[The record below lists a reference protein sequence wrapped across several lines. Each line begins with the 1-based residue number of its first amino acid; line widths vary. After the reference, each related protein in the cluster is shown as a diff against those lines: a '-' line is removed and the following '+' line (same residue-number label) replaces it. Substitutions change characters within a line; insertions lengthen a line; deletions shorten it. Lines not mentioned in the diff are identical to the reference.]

1 MNTPRFKLSMSALVV
16 ASTLALSACDA
27 QVTLDTSDSSQA
39 TKTVTAKDAN
49 AFIAK
54 TEQEL
59 SALYLESSRAEWIY
73 ANFITHDTSALSA
86 EVNRKMTETVVRLAN
101 QAAQFDE
108 LELDYDARRKLN
120 KLKLA
125 LTLPAPQDAEK
136 TAQLSQI
143 VAELGGLYGK
153 GKYCKDD
160 GSCLSLGDM
169 TAKMATSPAME

>member
-1 MNTPRFKLSMSALVV
+1 MTPFRFKLSMSALMV
-16 ASTLALSACDA
+16 ASTLALTACDA
-27 QVTLDTSDSSQA
+27 EVTIDTTDSA
-39 TKTVTAKDAN
+39 HTKKAVTAKG
-49 AFIAK
+49 AK
-54 TEQEL
+54 TFITNTEKEL

-101 QAAQFDE
+101 EAAKYDE
-108 LELDYDARRKLN
+108 LELDYDARRKLD

-125 LTLPAPQDAEK
+125 LTLPAPQDADK

-153 GKYCKDD
+153 GKYCKK
-160 GSCLSLGDM
+160 
-169 TAKMATSPAME
+169 TAAV